1 MIHLTEKTSIR
12 VAIQP
17 VDFRRQIDGLVAHC
31 KKEYRNDPRDGVIY
45 VFINKAK
52 SMIRFL
58 HHDGTGYWIATKR
71 LSKGRYC
78 GWPSSSEPLTSL
90 QASELRRI
98 IVKK

>member
-12 VAIQP
+12 VAIKP
-17 VDFRRQIDGLVAHC
+17 VDFRRQIDGLVAQC
-31 KKEYRNDPRDGVIY
+31 KQEYRKDPRDGVLY
-45 VFINKAK
+45 VFINRAR

-58 HHDGTGYWIATKR
+58 HYDGTGYWLATKR
-71 LSKGRYC
+71 LSQGRYE
-78 GWPSSSEPLTSL
+78 GWPSSCTALSSL